1 MTATARNETAEE
13 VDLDSVAALVDGVV
27 AAEGGKG
34 EVSILLVAPGAIRRL
49 NRQYRGRDSVTD
61 VLAFPIDEEA
71 GDDLPGVP
79 RMLGDVVVCLE
90 QARAQAD
97 ELGHSPAEELTTLL
111 AHGTL
116 HLLGYDHEA
125 DTDEGRMFARQ
136 DELLDRLST
145 VAWAA

>member
-1 MTATARNETAEE
+1 VTATARNETAEQ

-27 AAEGGKG
+27 AAEGGQG
-34 EVSILLVAPGAIRRL
+34 EVSILLVEPVAIRRL

-61 VLAFPIDEEA
+61 VLAFPIDEDD

-90 QARAQAD
+90 QARTQAG

-136 DELLDRLST
+136 DELLERLST